1 MLRITVTQVG
11 GFRLGTDGQVY
22 AGSVPKVRLRPLLLP
37 AEHGGWSFIG
47 APIALGL
54 LARFSWAGL
63 AVAFGALALFFAR
76 QPLKIAAK
84 DLLQRKRYPRTDWA
98 AGFGLGFLA
107 VAGFL
112 ILSAWGKG
120 PIGLPLG
127 LLGALACVQFWFDAT
142 GKGRSFFPEV
152 TGAVAASL
160 FAAIIALAG
169 GATAFLAWRLT
180 AVLAAH
186 SLLAV
191 TYVSARLDLSR
202 GQAVPLWPV
211 WGLALAVL
219 VLASAT
225 VSASWAAWPLLLAA
239 LLLAGRAL
247 WGVSPWRRTVRPQI
261 VGFQETGYT
270 IALVVLARLAL

>member
-1 MLRITVTQVG
+1 M
-11 GFRLGTDGQVY
+11 
-22 AGSVPKVRLRPLLLP
+22 PKVRLRPLLLP

-63 AVAFGALALFFAR
+63 GVAFGALALFFAR

-98 AGFGLGFLA
+98 GGFGLGFLA

-112 ILSAWGKG
+112 ILGAWDKG
-120 PIGLPLG
+120 QLAVPIA
-127 LLGALACVQFWFDAT
+127 LLGVLASIQFWFDAT
-142 GKGRSFFPEV
+142 GKGRSFLPEV
-152 TGAVAASL
+152 TGAIAASL

-169 GATAFLAWRLT
+169 GGTAVLAWRLT

-191 TYVSARLDLSR
+191 TYVSARLDLSK
-202 GQAVPLWPV
+202 GQIVPLWPV
-211 WGLALAVL
+211 AGLALGIL
-219 VLASAT
+219 VLASAA
-225 VSASWAAWPLLLAA
+225 VNLAWASWPLLLAA
-239 LLLAGRAL
+239 FLLAGRAL
-247 WGVSPWRRTVRPQI
+247 WGVSPWRRSVRPQI